1 MMQKRTSR
9 AFSLIELTMVL
20 AVVASASAVLAPS
33 LSRVRSSMQ
42 GMTSEGNLLSIGQ
55 GSGMYA
61 LDNGDRIFTYSWRAG
76 VPQLNIRSGNMIVP
90 ASDSQAAS
98 YQARDILWR
107 STGRINGPGRLFAP
121 LDRLMHRR
129 YSHLVL
135 ADYLGGNVSDPLWVD
150 PADAQQ
156 LSWQANPLEYLEDNN
171 TIPYG
176 VDYPSGDYESSFG
189 WDDVAVRQFWTYGSS
204 YQQSNNAWLFD
215 DVATYTPQFET
226 PHLYANRGHPS
237 GANVAQRFTSEV
249 RFPSAKV
256 FMFEEFDREQNG
268 MPYFMYDHAAPAKL
282 MFDGSINTAMTGLA
296 RPGVNPGFELHDR
309 ENDEQDMYYQI
320 YLPLDKFPLPVF
332 GSDKDRELIH
342 RYRWTSGGLSGLDY
356 PQVLSRP

>member
-1 MMQKRTSR
+1 MQKEASR
-9 AFSLIELTMVL
+9 AFSLIELTVVL
-20 AVVASASAVLAPS
+20 AVVVSASAVLAPS

-42 GMTSEGNLLSIGQ
+42 GMTSEGNLLTIGQ

-61 LDNGDRIFTYSWRAG
+61 LDNGDRIFTYTWRAG

-90 ASDSQAAS
+90 PSDIQAAS

-107 STGRINGPGRLFAP
+107 STGRINGQGRLSAP
-121 LDRLMHRR
+121 LERLMHRR

-156 LSWQANPLEYLEDNN
+156 LSWQANPLEYLEDDN

-176 VDYPSGDYESSFG
+176 VDYPSGDYESSAG
-189 WDDVAVRQFWTYGSS
+189 WDDLAVRQYWTYGSS
-204 YQQSNNAWLFD
+204 YQQSNSAWLFD
-215 DVATYTPQFET
+215 DIATYTPQYQS
-226 PHLYANRGHPS
+226 PHLYSNRGTL
-237 GANVAQRFTSEV
+237 GGNNVAQRFTSEV

-256 FMFEEFDREQNG
+256 FMFEEFDREQIG
-268 MPYFMYDHAAPAKL
+268 TPYFMYDHAAPAKL
-282 MFDGSINTAMTGLA
+282 MFDGSINTAMTGFA
-296 RPGVNPGFELHDR
+296 RPGVNPGSELHDR
-309 ENDEQDMYYQI
+309 ENNEHDMYYQN
-320 YLPLDKFPLPVF
+320 YLPLDKFPLPIFDSEQGNKLV
-332 GSDKDRELIH
+332 H

-356 PQVLSRP
+356 PQMLSRP

>member
-9 AFSLIELTMVL
+9 AFSLIELTMVF

-42 GMTSEGNLLSIGQ
+42 GMTSEGNLLTIGQ

-61 LDNGDRIFTYSWRAG
+61 LDNGDRIFTYTWRAG
-76 VPQLNIRSGNMIVP
+76 VPQLNIRSGNMITP
-90 ASDSQAAS
+90 TSDIQAAA

-107 STGRINGPGRLFAP
+107 RTGRINGEGRLFAP
-121 LDRLMHRR
+121 VDRLMHRR

-135 ADYLGGNVSDPLWVD
+135 ADYMGGNVSDPLWVD
-150 PADAQQ
+150 PADEQQ
-156 LSWQANPLEYLEDNN
+156 LGWQSNPLEYLEDDN

-176 VDYPSGDYESSFG
+176 NGYPGDGYETSFG
-189 WDDVAVRQFWTYGSS
+189 WDDLAVRQFWTYGSS

-215 DVATYTPQFET
+215 DQVTYGPQFES
-226 PHLYANRGHPS
+226 PHLYVTRGFITGS
-237 GANVAQRFTSEV
+237 NVAQRYTDEV
-249 RFPSAKV
+249 AFPSAKV
-256 FMFEEFDREQNG
+256 FMFEEFDRERKG
-268 MPYFMYDHAAPAKL
+268 TPYFMYDQAAPAKL

-296 RPGVNPGFELHDR
+296 RPGVDPGFELHDKDNF
-309 ENDEQDMYYQI
+309 EHDVYYQR